1 MRLVKRQSE
10 KTDMSGG
17 NKPRKR
23 VGRARR
29 PKQVEAAA
37 AIVFGALPGI
47 VDKLVEKALEGSVQH
62 AKCVF
67 EMARIAEVE
76 AVKDEKPE
84 PWVAELLSA
93 LRALP
98 EGPEPTPSV

>member
-1 MRLVKRQSE
+1 MRLVKRAEKVDGSE
-10 KTDMSGG
+10 GS
-17 NKPRKR
+17 KPRKK

-29 PKQVEAAA
+29 PRQVDAAA

-67 EMARIAEVE
+67 DLARIAEVE
-76 AVKDEKPE
+76 TLKNEKPE

-98 EGPEPTPSV
+98 EVPEPTRTV

>member
-1 MRLVKRQSE
+1 MRLVKRAE
-10 KTDMSGG
+10 KTDVSE
-17 NKPRKR
+17 KSKRRKR
-23 VGRARR
+23 VGKTRR

-98 EGPEPTPSV
+98 EGPEPTQAV